1 MGFMLLGAAFA
12 ALLFIGYLI
21 VAAEEGL
28 WPFHRILRRIT
39 VTPAAPARG
48 HSTDLLT
55 AASGKGIS
63 RWNMESC
70 G

>member
-1 MGFMLLGAAFA
+1 MGFVLLGAAFV
-12 ALLFIGYLI
+12 ALLFIAYLI

-39 VTPAAPARG
+39 ATPAAPVSG
-48 HSTDLLT
+48 HSADLLT

-63 RWNMESC
+63 P
-70 G
+70 